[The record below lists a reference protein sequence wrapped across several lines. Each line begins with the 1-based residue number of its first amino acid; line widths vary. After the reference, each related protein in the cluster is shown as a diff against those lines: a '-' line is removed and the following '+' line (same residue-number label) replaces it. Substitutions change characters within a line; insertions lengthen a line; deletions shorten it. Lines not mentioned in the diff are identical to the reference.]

1 MRYSLLVPLLS
12 SVLLAVAGCSGDKTD
27 HASSVGAPVAVSVAA
42 VERSAGS
49 DREELMGTVVP
60 RNRADIQSK
69 VQGRVEE
76 IPVTLGSA
84 VSAGQLL
91 AQLDSRDV
99 SARVDQAR
107 AVSRQV
113 AVELVRYDSL
123 LSRKLVSQQE
133 YDAVKAQADVAAAGL
148 AEAEAMLSYTRIVSP
163 FAGRI
168 TEKKIDIGDL
178 AVPGR
183 SLFTVEEDAA
193 PRLEVSIPESRR
205 AWIAHGDTLP
215 IMLDPGN
222 ARVTGKVVELSP
234 AADAAT
240 RSFLAKLEI
249 PRNSGA
255 RGGQF
260 GRLMLS
266 TSAHGG
272 LLVPATALVKRG
284 QLEIVFAVAPDHH
297 AQIRLVRSGKTIGE
311 QIEILAGLTEGEQVV
326 TSELETLSDGDS
338 LEIRP

>member
-1 MRYSLLVPLLS
+1 MRYG
-12 SVLLAVAGCSGDKTD
+12 SVVGIIGSALIALAGCSGEKVG
-27 HASSVGAPVAVSVAA
+27 HARGGGAPVVVSVATA
-42 VERSAGS
+42 ERSPGS

-76 IPVTLGSA
+76 IPVTLGSTVA
-84 VSAGQLL
+84 AGQLL
-91 AQLDSRDV
+91 AQLDSRDLA
-99 SARVDQAR
+99 ARVDQAR

-133 YDAVKAQADVAAAGL
+133 YDAVKARADVAAAGL
-148 AEAEAMLSYTRIVSP
+148 AEAEAMMSYSRIVSP
-163 FAGRI
+163 FAGRV

-205 AWIAHGDTLP
+205 SWVALGDTLP
-215 IMLDPGN
+215 IMLDPGSV
-222 ARVTGKVVELSP
+222 RVTGKVVELSP
-234 AADAAT
+234 SADVAT
-240 RSFLAKLEI
+240 RTFLAKLEI
-249 PRNSGA
+249 PRASGA

-266 TSAHGG
+266 TSTQGG
-272 LLVPATALVKRG
+272 LLVPAAALVKRG
-284 QLEIVFAVAPDHH
+284 QLEIVFIALPEHH
-297 AQIRLVRSGKTIGE
+297 AQIRLVRSGKAVGE
-311 QIEILAGLTEGEQVV
+311 KIEVLAGLTEGEQVV
-326 TSELETLSDGDS
+326 TSDIAQLSDGDS